1 MSKRTDTLFAG
12 FVWLVVLACI
22 WVLMKREV
30 QVAETKIQQAVA
42 KVDSIQAVYDLARSN
57 AIASQYAA
65 KEAGQRE
72 RKAAARLTER
82 LGQVQDSLAK
92 STAVLRDSSATEAQL
107 RDALAVAIQQAD
119 TLSFQVSAYMS
130 TVDTLRSRHAEE
142 RRAMTVALDRADS
155 VMAHQ
160 DALIRALQKKAE
172 CRLLGLPCPSRTQM
186 LLVGLGTGIVLG
198 LAR

>member
-1 MSKRTDTLFAG
+1 M
-12 FVWLVVLACI
+12 
-22 WVLMKREV
+22 
-30 QVAETKIQQAVA
+30 AETKVQMAVA
-42 KVDSIQAVYDLARSN
+42 KADSLQSAYDIARSN
-57 AIASQYAA
+57 VIASQYAA

-72 RKAAARLTER
+72 RKAATSLTER
-82 LGQVQDSLAK
+82 LGLVQDSLTRV
-92 STAVLRDSSATEAQL
+92 TAVLRDSSATDAQL